1 MAAHATDDMLM
12 SDSSIVE
19 RHGWSYTMNLM
30 LATLTA
36 KDRFETYAL
45 EAATERQLRTP
56 AIRTGGLRRR
66 VGWAAGHLRL
76 TGRGAGA

>member
-1 MAAHATDDMLM
+1 MAAGVQDDMLM

-19 RHGWSYTMNLM
+19 RHGWSHTMNLM

-36 KDRFETYAL
+36 ADRYETYAL
-45 EAATERQLRTP
+45 EADTERQLRTP
-56 AIRTGGLRRR
+56 TIRAGGLRRR
-66 VGWAAGHLRL
+66 LGWAAGHLRL